1 MEASAPQDAERD
13 IDWEAIEASPEFQ
26 ELVRTR
32 RSFVLPGTIFFLSWY
47 MGFILLAAYAEDF
60 MSERVYQGLTVGYCL
75 ALTQFVMVLVLGIMY
90 LRRAD
95 KVYDPL
101 AAKAIERWTY
111 LDHRCGASPADA
123 DGAPASPPPRARCR
137 ADDLV
142 FAATI
147 NTTAVVVFAVIL
159 AVTLG
164 ITYWASKR
172 ASSTAEF
179 YAAGRGITGTQ
190 NGLAI
195 SGDYLSAASFLGIA
209 GLIYLY
215 GFDGFLYSIGFLVA
229 FLTVMFLLAERMR
242 NAGKYTIADVLAFR
256 LRERPARVAAAIGT
270 LNVAAFYLIA
280 QMVGAGV
287 LIEKLVGIN
296 FTLSVLITGTFM
308 LCYVV
313 FGGMVATTW
322 VQIVKAVLLMIGI
335 VVMSIFV
342 LNKVGWNPIELFNR
356 AEEAGKAEESTF
368 SLGPGTF
375 LKNPIDTVSLGL
387 ALVLGT
393 AGLPH
398 ILMRFFT
405 VPNAKAARSSVV
417 TAMFIIGFFYLLT
430 TVIGFG
436 ARAIL
441 GQKGVEAAGKG
452 GNLAAPNLA
461 ENLGGGAGT
470 TGGDLFLAVI
480 AGVAFAT
487 ILAVVAGLVLSASSA
502 VAHDIWSSIIRKG
515 QNSDREEVVA
525 AKIAALTIG
534 AVAMAIA
541 IIGGEGLNVSFMV
554 GLAFAIAASANFPA
568 LLLAL
573 TWPRFNTV
581 GAVTGV
587 LFGVVSALGLIIIS
601 PIVWGGAPGAPDTG
615 AFTLVRPQQPRA
627 DLDPARLPRLLPG
640 DDALDRARDG
650 AQLPRAACPV
660 RDRPGRREGGGPD
673 VVAGRAVSSCG
684 RASG

>member
-1 MEASAPQDAERD
+1 M
-13 IDWEAIEASPEFQ
+13 
-26 ELVRTR
+26 T
-32 RSFVLPGTIFFLSWY
+32 
-47 MGFILLAAYAEDF
+47 
-60 MSERVYQGLTVGYCL
+60 
-75 ALTQFVMVLVLGIMY
+75 
-90 LRRAD
+90 
-95 KVYDPL
+95 
-101 AAKAIERWTY
+101 
-111 LDHRCGASPADA
+111 
-123 DGAPASPPPRARCR
+123 
-137 ADDLV
+137 V
-142 FAATI
+142 FAAVNI
-147 NTTAVVVFAVIL
+147 TALVVFAIVL

-172 ASSTAEF
+172 ATSTVNF
-179 YAAGRGITGTQ
+179 YAAGRGITGFQ

-242 NAGKYTIADVLAFR
+242 NAGKYTIADVLSFR
-256 LRERPARVAAAIGT
+256 LRERPARVAAAMGT

-287 LIEKLVGIN
+287 LIQALVGFD
-296 FTLSVLITGTFM
+296 FTVAVLLTGTFM

-313 FGGMVATTW
+313 FGGMLATTW
-322 VQIVKAVLLMIGI
+322 VQIIKACLLMAGI
-335 VVMSIFV
+335 VVMSVFV
-342 LNKVGWNPIELFNR
+342 LERVGFNPIELFNEAERQGR
-356 AEEAGKAEESTF
+356 AEGSTF

-375 LKNPIDTVSLGL
+375 LKNPIDMVSLGL

-405 VPNAKAARSSVV
+405 VPTAKAARSSVV
-417 TAMFIIGFFYLLT
+417 AAMFIIGFFYLLT

-441 GQKGVEAAGKG
+441 GQGGAEAAGTG

-461 ENLGGGAGT
+461 EELGGGAGT
-470 TGGDLFLAVI
+470 TGGDLFLAII

-502 VAHDIWSSIIRKG
+502 VAHDLWSSIIRKG
-515 QNSDREEVVA
+515 KDSDREEVVV
-525 AKIAALTIG
+525 AKIAALGVGGI
-534 AVAMAIA
+534 AMLVAIL
-541 IIGGEGLNVSFMV
+541 GGEGLNVSFMV

-573 TWPRFNTV
+573 TWRRFNTV

-587 LFGVVSALGLIIIS
+587 LFGVTSALALIIIS

-615 AFTLVRPQQPRA
+615 AFTWYDLNNPGLISIPLGFLGCWLGTVLSTERGAERSFHELYVRSETG
-627 DLDPARLPRLLPG
+627 L
-640 DDALDRARDG
+640 G
-650 AQLPRAACPV
+650 AERAA
-660 RDRPGRREGGGPD
+660 
-673 VVAGRAVSSCG
+673 AGH
-684 RASG
+684 